1 MLYKFKTCYVINRQA
16 IHVFIVLCT
25 VSGYERKCVFVKKVA
40 RCKAVTL
47 QT

>member
-1 MLYKFKTCYVINRQA
+1 MLYMFKTCYVINPQA